1 MSMSPMTDGERLV
14 WAAAF
19 ARAVDRDDD
28 GTAAVKVATRSVQK
42 LRAVADAPKVHF
54 SVDER
59 DMLDEIAMVP

>member
-1 MSMSPMTDGERLV
+1 MSPMTDGERLV

-19 ARAVDRDDD
+19 ASSIEHNND
-28 GTAAVKVATRSVQK
+28 GTIAVKAATRIVQK
-42 LRAVADAPKVHF
+42 LREVADSSETKANF